1 MTGDQDAKRKR
12 HEDLQGTRQKVRTS
26 QNEGGSHRGRETI
39 EMRLLISNIPDGA
52 DIGYI
57 IDCIHR
63 VTSDEID
70 VQQLED

>member
-1 MTGDQDAKRKR
+1 
-12 HEDLQGTRQKVRTS
+12 
-26 QNEGGSHRGRETI
+26 
-39 EMRLLISNIPDGA
+39 MRLLISNMPDGA

-63 VTSDEID
+63 VTSDKID